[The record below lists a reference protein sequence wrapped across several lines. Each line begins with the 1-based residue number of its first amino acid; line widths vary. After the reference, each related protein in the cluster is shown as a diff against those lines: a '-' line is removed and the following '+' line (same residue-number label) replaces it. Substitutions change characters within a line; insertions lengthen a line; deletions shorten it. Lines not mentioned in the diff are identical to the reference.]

1 MKFHSNYQFCQA
13 IVLQATVAI
22 VHRLLSYNSEI
33 YYHMCRI
40 SAFIFHASQ
49 ILNVCFYSTIFQ
61 DRDDIMRQLTCTISN
76 EDFDDK
82 STRQPTQSS
91 NIESSQD
98 VSPNLKTTKPW
109 IWTSN
114 TIDTEYGTPTRH
126 RRETEET
133 MSPTSTKSTT
143 ETSTTPKPLIPTT
156 KLRSAQTTSSFHDVT
171 LESSVTEASSS
182 RMENVSPI
190 AETSTEIPSSNTE
203 NAEKKVTESE
213 DAGEYPSAINQGQ
226 LFSIIEN
233 GEKCKI

>member
-1 MKFHSNYQFCQA
+1 
-13 IVLQATVAI
+13 
-22 VHRLLSYNSEI
+22 
-33 YYHMCRI
+33 
-40 SAFIFHASQ
+40 
-49 ILNVCFYSTIFQ
+49 
-61 DRDDIMRQLTCTISN
+61 MRQLTCTISN

-82 STRQPTQSS
+82 ATRQPTQSS

-98 VSPNLKTTKPW
+98 ISPSMKTTKPW

-143 ETSTTPKPLIPTT
+143 ETSTTPKPLVPTT
-156 KLRSAQTTSSFHDVT
+156 KLKSAQTTSSFHDVT
-171 LESSVTEASSS
+171 LESSVTEASNSKG
-182 RMENVSPI
+182 EDTSPI
-190 AETSTEIPSSNTE
+190 AEASTEIPASKTE
-203 NAEKKVTESE
+203 TAETKVGETQSE

-233 GEKCKI
+233 GEKHIFNILLLCKIHFCSK